1 MASTYTDLG
10 LELMTTGE
18 NAGTWGTKTNNNLTL
33 IEQLTGG
40 VLSLSI
46 AGGAGTQGL
55 TVTDGDLAGT
65 AQQRVIE
72 FTGSITGN
80 RIITW
85 PVLTENFYIIK
96 NSTSGAY
103 TVQLKAASGSGA
115 TVTFSTTEKG
125 YKIIY
130 LDGVATNTGVYD
142 VGIATLAGVETL
154 TNKTLTSPVFSGT
167 ATNFKSTGIDDN
179 ATSTAITINSS
190 EQVEFTAGTALLP
203 AITTTGDANTGMWF
217 PDADTIAFSEGGSEV
232 MRIDSSGN
240 VGIGT
245 SSPINALH
253 IVTSDA
259 QNLALEALRP
269 TLFFKETDG
278 NANENFQIRLD
289 GGDLEFQIQND
300 AQSSATTKMIIDSSG
315 KVGIGTASPS
325 QALDVVGSIEV
336 SDGIYI
342 GGTAA
347 ANKLDDYEEGS
358 WTPTYASSS
367 GSFTSITYG
376 IQRGAYTKVG
386 RQVTC
391 LLQLRTSAITVGTA
405 TDSLWVEGLPFT
417 VSSDSDNLTYTP
429 LGISD
434 NFTNKPSTLRPHP
447 DGTYGKLSKDFDNSS
462 SLVSDMGT
470 GTVHNFIALE
480 FTYFTD

>member
-10 LELMTTGE
+10 IELMTTGE

-142 VGIATLAGVETL
+142 VGIATLTGVETL

-167 ATNFKSTGIDDN
+167 ATNFTSTGIDDN
-179 ATSTAITINSS
+179 ATSTAITIDSS
-190 EQVEFTAGTALLP
+190 ENVGIGTSSPARKVQVQDTSASVYLAVTSANSNAAGIMLGDTDSEAVGR
-203 AITTTGDANTGMWF
+203 ITYTN
-217 PDADTIAFSEGGSEV
+217 ADNAMQIWTNGSEA

-240 VGIGT
+240 VLINTTTAAT
-245 SSPINALH
+245 SQGVMFGNNGQTQIRRGSLGDVIFFINSGSGNVVGKIRINAASTSYTT
-253 IVTSDA
+253 TSDYR
-259 QNLALEALRP
+259 L
-269 TLFFKETDG
+269 KG
-278 NANENFQIRLD
+278 NVSYDFD
-289 GGDLEFQIQND
+289 
-300 AQSSATTKMIIDSSG
+300 ATTRLK
-315 KVGIGTASPS
+315 
-325 QALDVVGSIEV
+325 
-336 SDGIYI
+336 
-342 GGTAA
+342 
-347 ANKLDDYEEGS
+347 
-358 WTPTYASSS
+358 
-367 GSFTSITYG
+367 
-376 IQRGAYTKVG
+376 
-386 RQVTC
+386 
-391 LLQLRTSAITVGTA
+391 QL
-405 TDSLWVEGLPFT
+405 
-417 VSSDSDNLTYTP
+417 
-429 LGISD
+429 
-434 NFTNKPSTLRPHP
+434 KPAR
-447 DGTYGKLSKDFDNSS
+447 F
-462 SLVSDMGT
+462 
-470 GTVHNFIALE
+470 NFIADADTTVDGFIAHEVQSVIPEAISGEKDAVETKEKVVVNANGNVIEENIEQADWEIGKIADEDGNTKYPTDSTWEATKVVPDYQGIDQSKLVPLLVKTIQELE
-480 FTYFTD
+480 ARITALETTTP